1 MAERESQD
9 ELAFGSDSFLDVV
22 ANIVGILIILIV
34 VAGLRVSRAPVTRTV
49 EPAETELADQEPPPE
64 SVALAAD
71 PTPAEP
77 DWSTWFPPAELEP
90 PEPAPMPVL
99 EPVPEPTPPP
109 ELVAR
114 AEQLRAGIEAVQS
127 RIAAQQQRRQSMHDD
142 LSRGLPQLANLQRAL
157 DDARDKQTELQRQSR
172 ELAATVSS
180 REQQLS
186 NLQGELLTRLAGGP
200 KTEVL
205 SHRVTPIGR
214 VVSGPELHFRLE
226 GNRVSVVPVDALA
239 EELKRR
245 IERNRDSL
253 LRMQRYEGEVG
264 PIDGYEMHYVMRQQH
279 SSVLEEL
286 QYGRGFVKMSVVF
299 WELLPQQN
307 VPTESGDEA
316 MRRNSRFYR
325 ALQRAGPTATITFW
339 VLPDS
344 FELHRTLQEFVHS
357 AGFEV
362 AARPLPYGV
371 PIAGS
376 PNGSRSVAQ

>member
-1 MAERESQD
+1 MAERESHD
-9 ELAFGSDSFLDVV
+9 DLAFGSDSFLDVV

-34 VAGLRVSRAPVTRTV
+34 VAGLRVSRTPVISNAAPV
-49 EPAETELADQEPPPE
+49 EPALADRQPSVVPE
-64 SVALAAD
+64 EDAA
-71 PTPAEP
+71 PAEP
-77 DWSTWFPPAELEP
+77 DWGAWFPPAELVP
-90 PEPAPMPVL
+90 PEPAPMAVL
-99 EPVPEPTPPP
+99 QPPPEPTPPP
-109 ELVAR
+109 DLVAR
-114 AEQLRAGIEAVQS
+114 AEQLRAGIATVRS
-127 RIAAQQQRRQSMHDD
+127 RIAAAQQRRKSMSDQG
-142 LSRGLPQLANLQRAL
+142 SRGLPQLAGLQRAL
-157 DDARDKQTELQRQSR
+157 DDARDKRTELQQQSR
-172 ELAATVSS
+172 ELAAAVST
-180 REQQLS
+180 RERELS
-186 NLQGELLTRLAGGP
+186 NLQAELLTRLAGGP

-226 GNRVSVVPVDALA
+226 GNRVSVVPIDALA
-239 EELKRR
+239 DELKKR

-253 LRMQRYEGEVG
+253 LRMQRYEGTVG
-264 PIDGYEMHYVMRQQH
+264 PIDGYEMRYVMRQQH
-279 SSVLEEL
+279 STVLEEL
-286 QYGRGFVKMSVVF
+286 RFGRGFVKMSVVF
-299 WELLPQQN
+299 WELLPQRN

-325 ALQRAGPTATITFW
+325 TLQRAGPNATITFW

-344 FELHRTLQEFVHS
+344 FELHRTLQEFAHS